1 MEMTRQMMGSVPMA
15 LVDDLKHAYRS
26 LRARPAMMLAAASM
40 LAVGVGLTTGMFTVI
55 DALVWRPAPFRDPD
69 RLASLAMLTPRGGR
83 ISVSPAVLEAW
94 RANAAFAAAEGAT
107 TDTSLIDTDAGPL
120 VAASAH
126 VSPGLFAMLG
136 TRPSRGRAFGPT
148 DGRAG
153 TDDQVLLSEDL
164 WRSAFGANPSVVG
177 HRITIDG
184 TSVVVIGLMPRGFRF
199 PEWNTVVWKPI
210 DFSAPPPTPSGEA
223 PRPQAYVRVAS
234 GVPLDDALR
243 LATSAARRADP
254 SLTTTA
260 QATRRPFA
268 GVALD
273 PYYQR
278 AVPLLGGGVGLVFL
292 VLCANVGSL
301 LLARLTARQQEFRM
315 RSALGASRTRLLGL
329 ALVEH
334 GLLGATSV
342 GLGVALAWG
351 LVSLAQAFLPQAFL
365 VSTLHPI
372 ALDPR
377 ALVAAMVAGLAA
389 TLAAGVLPAWT
400 GTRPN
405 HMASLTS
412 AERSGTESRGARA
425 LTRTL
430 LVVELALACT
440 LLESAALL
448 VRSFINLASVDPGFQ
463 TAGVLT
469 AQLALP
475 AKAYPDRPSRLAITA
490 ALEDRVRRLPGVE
503 RLALSRGLPPA
514 GAISWGDDWLADGP
528 TARPLDM
535 TVHSY
540 DVGPDFFELYG
551 IRLLAGRTFQ
561 AGDRPED
568 VILGERMAAKL
579 WPGQDPVGRSYH
591 FGKELD
597 HVVGLARETRFPSLA
612 AYRDLP
618 EFYRPFQMGGGN
630 VFISIRCQGRCPDE
644 ALVRRQILMTVP
656 GASIARVGLLSDLYR
671 TELARP
677 RGAAALGS
685 TFALIAV
692 LAAAGG
698 LFSVLSYAVSRRR
711 REFGIRTALGA
722 SPAQIRRLV
731 LRDGAGVAA
740 LGVGVGILGSS
751 ALARV
756 TSSVEYGV
764 TGLDP
769 VTWCLVLG
777 LLAAT
782 TVLASWRPAHRAMRV
797 DPVALLREG

>member
-1 MEMTRQMMGSVPMA
+1 MWGWTPMT
-15 LVDDLKHAYRS
+15 LVDDLKHAYRR
-26 LRARPAMMLAAASM
+26 LLARPAMMLTAASM
-40 LAVGVGLTTGMFTVI
+40 LALGVGLTAAMFTVI
-55 DALVWRPAPFRDPD
+55 DALVLRPAPFRDPD
-69 RLASLAMLTPRGGR
+69 RLANLAMLAPTGGR
-83 ISVSPAVLEAW
+83 LDVSPAVLEAW
-94 RANAAFAAAEGAT
+94 RASSAFAAAEGAT

-120 VAASAH
+120 VAASAQ
-126 VSPGLFAMLG
+126 VSPGMFAMLG
-136 TRPSRGRAFGPT
+136 ARPIRGRGFDPT
-148 DGRAG
+148 DGRPG
-153 TDDQVLLSEDL
+153 TDDRVLLSEDV
-164 WRSAFGANPSVVG
+164 WRSAFGANPNVIG
-177 HRITIDG
+177 HRIRIDG

-210 DFSAPPPTPSGEA
+210 DFSAPPPAASGGS

-234 GVPLDDALR
+234 GLPLDDALR
-243 LATSAARRADP
+243 RATVAAHQADP
-254 SLTTTA
+254 SAATA
-260 QATRRPFA
+260 QATKRPIT

-273 PYYQR
+273 PYYQH

-292 VLCANVGSL
+292 VLCANVASL

-315 RSALGASRTRLLGL
+315 RSALGASRARLLRL

-334 GLLGATSV
+334 GLLGAGSV
-342 GLGVALAWG
+342 GLGVAIAWG
-351 LVSLAQAFLPQAFL
+351 LVSLARAFLPQAFL

-377 ALVAAMVAGLAA
+377 ALVAAMIAGLTA

-405 HMASLTS
+405 HRASLTS
-412 AERSGTESRGARA
+412 AGRSGTESRGARA

-430 LVVELALACT
+430 IVAELALACT
-440 LLESAALL
+440 LLVSAGLL
-448 VRSFINLASVDPGFQ
+448 VRSFINLASVDAGFQ
-463 TAGVLT
+463 TEGVLT
-469 AQLALP
+469 AWIALP
-475 AKAYPDRPSRLAITA
+475 AKAFPDRPSRLAITA
-490 ALEDRVRRLPGVE
+490 ALEDRVRQLPGVA
-503 RLALSRGLPPA
+503 RVALSRGLPPA

-540 DVGPDFFELYG
+540 DVDPDFFGLYG

-561 AGDRPED
+561 AGDGPDD
-568 VILGERMAAKL
+568 VILGERMAARL
-579 WPGQDPVGRSYH
+579 WPAQDPVGRSYH
-591 FGKELD
+591 FGKELY
-597 HVVGLARETRFPSLA
+597 HVVGLARETHFPSLEA
-612 AYRDLP
+612 NRDLP
-618 EFYRPFQMGGGN
+618 GFYRPFQVGGGN
-630 VFISIRCQGRCPDE
+630 VFISMRCQGRCPDE
-644 ALVRRQILMTVP
+644 AIVRRQILATVP
-656 GASIARVGLLSDLYR
+656 GAYIVRVGLLSDLYR

-692 LAAAGG
+692 VAAAGG

-722 SPAQIRRLV
+722 SPAAIRRLV

-740 LGVGVGILGSS
+740 LGVGLGIAASA

-756 TSSVEYGV
+756 ISSVEYGV

-797 DPVALLREG
+797 DPVALLREE